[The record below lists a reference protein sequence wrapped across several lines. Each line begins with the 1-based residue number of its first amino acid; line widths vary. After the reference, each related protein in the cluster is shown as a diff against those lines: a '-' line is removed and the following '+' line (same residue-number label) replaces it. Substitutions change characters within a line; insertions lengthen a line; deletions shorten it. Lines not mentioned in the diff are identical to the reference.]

1 MVPRAHNHAPV
12 GDFIWCVPTV
22 KDPRSD
28 ECCLEFTV
36 AAIQNGFDNP
46 SLDVQS
52 NFLGFIS
59 LKRMEQYNR
68 TETLSTATTMPCASS
83 ICNVDLQL
91 NKSRK
96 SVTLHT
102 CLDKQEG
109 FNPTEHSQTNFLH
122 E

>member
-1 MVPRAHNHAPV
+1 MVPRAYNHAPV
-12 GDFIWCVPTV
+12 GDFIWCIPTV

-36 AAIQNGFDNP
+36 AAIGNGFDNP

-59 LKRMEQYNR
+59 LKRMEQYNKHCLLPQQCHVQAMYAML
-68 TETLSTATTMPCASS
+68 TFNSS
-83 ICNVDLQL
+83 KAESPLIV
-91 NKSRK
+91 
-96 SVTLHT
+96 HT

-109 FNPTEHSQTNFLH
+109 FNPTEHS
-122 E
+122 